1 MTVYSH
7 SRLSCFEQC
16 PQKFKLVNRY
26 AELQNKKKQIK
37 LDLYAEIEKLEEAI
51 IHYAEKESI
60 DVVFGSNN
68 KIKIKTSQR
77 YSCPSKHSR
86 EREQLEQ
93 ILREHGKWD
102 EVAQLDTTVIN
113 KIIQEKK
120 WDSEIIDALEE
131 YVKLEQSKRLYL
143 SKIKNE

>member
-1 MTVYSH
+1 MGCKH
-7 SRLSCFEQC
+7 
-16 PQKFKLVNRY
+16 
-26 AELQNKKKQIK
+26 
-37 LDLYAEIEKLEEAI
+37 
-51 IHYAEKESI
+51 EKESI

-68 KIKIKTSQR
+68 KVRIKISQR

-93 ILREHGKWD
+93 ILRKYGKWD
-102 EVAQLDTTVIN
+102 DVAQLDTTAIN

-120 WDSEIIDALEE
+120 WDSKIIDALEG

-143 SKIKNE
+143 NKIKNI